1 MSNPFVFKV
10 GAAGVPAGNYKAAF
24 NGVEIQPASPEK
36 GYAEGIRFKWKLLE
50 GPHAGAIASR
60 VTGASPTATNACGK
74 MLAAL
79 LGRPL
84 ALGENIDL
92 QTYVGKTYLII
103 VEQSQGGGTRV
114 ASAIPV

>member
-1 MSNPFVFKV
+1 MNPFVFKV
-10 GAAGVPAGNYKAAF
+10 VASGVPAGNYRATF
-24 NGVEIQPASPEK
+24 DGVEIQPANAEK

-60 VTGASPTATNACGK
+60 VTGSSPTATNACGK
-74 MLAAL
+74 LIAAL

-84 ALGENIDL
+84 ALGEAIDL
-92 QTYVGKTYLII
+92 QSYVGKTYLII

>member
-10 GAAGVPAGNYKAAF
+10 GAAGVPAGNYKALFDGIEAQQA
-24 NGVEIQPASPEK
+24 NTEK
-36 GYAEGIRFKWKLLE
+36 GYGPGIRFRFKLLE
-50 GPHAGAIASR
+50 GTQAGAIASR
-60 VTGASPTATNACGK
+60 VTGTSPTPTNACGK

-84 ALGENIDL
+84 APGENIDL
-92 QTYVGKTYLII
+92 QSYVGKTYLII
-103 VEQSQGGGTRV
+103 VEPSQGGGTRV